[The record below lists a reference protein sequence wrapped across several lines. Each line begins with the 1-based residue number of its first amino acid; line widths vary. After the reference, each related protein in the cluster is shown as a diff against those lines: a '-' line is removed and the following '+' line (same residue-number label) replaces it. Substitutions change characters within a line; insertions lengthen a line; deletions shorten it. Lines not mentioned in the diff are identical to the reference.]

1 LVRQK
6 ASIFSQSF
14 LYCTF
19 TINDAFQFVFS
30 FQQPRPHEAGGK
42 YAQGIIVRRY
52 KKDSAITIRVELT
65 ANHRGYFEFRLCP
78 NNAPRHAGTQACLD
92 KHVLRRAKFAGV
104 SDEQNHE
111 TRYYPAAGNKVYK
124 MYILYLHLVTCS
136 VICCI
141 SCVQKHYT

>member
-1 LVRQK
+1 MTQL
-6 ASIFSQSF
+6 
-14 LYCTF
+14 
-19 TINDAFQFVFS
+19 QFVFS

-78 NNAPRHAGTQACLD
+78 NNAPRRAGTQACLD
-92 KHVLRRAKFAGV
+92 KYVLRRAKFAGA

-111 TRYYPAAGNKVYK
+111 TRYYPAAGNKVCTKSKFSY
-124 MYILYLHLVTCS
+124 MPSNVLSHVE
-136 VICCI
+136 
-141 SCVQKHYT
+141 KHYTLCLKYIFIIL

>member
-1 LVRQK
+1 MQ
-6 ASIFSQSF
+6 
-14 LYCTF
+14 
-19 TINDAFQFVFS
+19 FQFVFS

-92 KHVLRRAKFAGV
+92 KYVLRRAKFAGL
-104 SDEQNHE
+104 SDEQSHE
-111 TRYYPAAGNKVYK
+111 TRYYPAAGNKVCK
-124 MYILYLHLVTCS
+124 KSIWYLHIITCS
-136 VICCI
+136 VNCCI
-141 SCVQKHYT
+141 SCVQNTTPYVSYIFS